1 MKVSITLSI
10 LLACISQ
17 ILCSQASESNSTN
30 PTAKFYERIQS
41 FPIVLYQCYRN
52 GTVLETGHA
61 IITSALWD
69 GTSGDS
75 DCAQAT
81 IWEIQNGTARSSKQ
95 STFRTC
101 YNPESRMVF
110 VNVNE
115 TFIETFT
122 ILQEPYKEMA
132 YFVKFGGIPLK
143 ENVTSSAYKIYD
155 RVETCT
161 NADEF
166 LPIVCPGGCGMVS
179 TKSSVLPQV
188 F

>member
-1 MKVSITLSI
+1 MKVSVTLSI
-10 LLACISQ
+10 LLAFIGGKS
-17 ILCSQASESNSTN
+17 CSEASESNGTN

-41 FPIVLYQCYRN
+41 FPIILYQCFRN

-69 GTSGDS
+69 GTSGNT

-81 IWEIQNGTARSSKQ
+81 IWEIQNGTAGSSKK
-95 STFRTC
+95 STFQTC

-110 VNVNE
+110 VKVNE
-115 TFIETFT
+115 TFYETFT

-132 YFVKFGGIPLK
+132 YFVKFGIPLQ

-166 LPIVCPGGCGMVS
+166 LPIVCPEGCGMVS
-179 TKSSVLPQV
+179 TKSKILPQV